1 MPRVLINVIREKH
14 TEVRE
19 ENNNLTLDQ
28 FNIISYILDIT
39 NRKVEMT
46 DFSKYKNVTVDNDTY
61 AKLTKL
67 QTKMVNDD
75 LKLSRSQIVK
85 MLVNEKVRK
94 MNGNFNK

>member
-1 MPRVLINVIREKH
+1 
-14 TEVRE
+14 
-19 ENNNLTLDQ
+19 
-28 FNIISYILDIT
+28 
-39 NRKVEMT
+39 MT

-94 MNGNFNK
+94 LNGNFSK